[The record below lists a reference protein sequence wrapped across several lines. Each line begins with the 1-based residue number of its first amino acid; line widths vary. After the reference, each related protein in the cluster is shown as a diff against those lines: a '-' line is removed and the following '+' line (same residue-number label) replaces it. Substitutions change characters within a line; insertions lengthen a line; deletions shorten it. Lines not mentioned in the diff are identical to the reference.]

1 LNTKYG
7 LKNSQFKVDTCIDFY
22 LLEVF
27 MRIAIFGAGSVGGYF
42 GGRLAQAG
50 EDVVFIARGEHLN
63 AMLEH
68 GLRVDSI
75 NGNFVVPSVQATDDP
90 STIGTVDMILVGV
103 KAWQVSEAA
112 EAIWPMI
119 GPETFVLPLQNGL
132 EAPTKLSEV
141 IGELHVLG
149 GLCGLFCYVAGPGH
163 IVHGGTD
170 PFVKF
175 GELDN
180 SRSQRVEQLLEIF
193 KRAGV
198 NAEIPADIQVAM
210 WMKFLTITAW
220 SGLGAVTRAPAGIWR
235 SLPETRRMAEQSL
248 QEIIAVAAAYDIAL
262 PENTLEMTMAI
273 YDSLVPQSTAS
284 LQRDVMQGRP
294 SELEAQIGA
303 VVRFG
308 QKADVPTPWHSF
320 IYNSLLPMELRARG
334 ELQFDE

>member
-1 LNTKYG
+1 
-7 LKNSQFKVDTCIDFY
+7 
-22 LLEVF
+22 

-42 GGRLAQAG
+42 GGRLSQVG

-63 AMLEH
+63 AMLTH

-75 NGNFVVPSVQATDDP
+75 NGDFAVQPVQATDDP
-90 STIGTVDMILVGV
+90 SKTGEVDMVVVGV

-112 EAIWPMI
+112 EAMRPMI

-132 EAPTKLSEV
+132 EAPAQLSE
-141 IGELHVLG
+141 ILGDQHVLG

-163 IVHGGTD
+163 IVHAGTD

-180 SRSQRVEQLLEIF
+180 HRSQRVELLLDTF

-198 NAEIPADIQVAM
+198 NAEIPPDIQVAM
-210 WMKFLTITAW
+210 WMKFLFVTVW
-220 SGLGAVTRAPAGIWR
+220 SGMGAVTHAPVGIWR
-235 SLPETRRMAEQSL
+235 SLPETRRMAEMSL
-248 QEIIAVAAAYDIAL
+248 QEIIAVAAARDISL
-262 PENTLEMTMAI
+262 PEEALQTIMTM
-273 YDSLVPQSTAS
+273 YDGLVPQSTTS
-284 LQRDVMQGRP
+284 LQRDVMEGRL

-308 QKADVPTPWHSF
+308 QEADVATPQHTF
-320 IYNSLLPMELRARG
+320 IYRSLLPMELRARG
-334 ELQFDE
+334 QLQFGE

>member
-1 LNTKYG
+1 
-7 LKNSQFKVDTCIDFY
+7 
-22 LLEVF
+22 
-27 MRIAIFGAGSVGGYF
+27 MRIAVFGAGSVGGYF

-63 AMLEH
+63 ALLKS

-75 NGNFVVPSVQATDDP
+75 NGNVVVPSVQATDDP
-90 STIGTVDMILVGV
+90 STIGTVDMVLVGV

-112 EAIWPMI
+112 EAIRPMI
-119 GPETFVLPLQNGL
+119 GPETAVLPLQNGL
-132 EAPTKLSEV
+132 EAPARLSEV
-141 IGELHVLG
+141 FGDQHVLG

-163 IVHGGTD
+163 IVHAGSD

-180 SRSQRVEQLLEIF
+180 HRSHRVERLLDTF
-193 KRAGV
+193 TRAGV
-198 NAEIPADIQVAM
+198 NAEIPPDILVAM
-210 WMKFLTITAW
+210 WMKFIAITVW

-248 QEIIAVAAAYDIAL
+248 GEIIAVAAAHGVAL
-262 PENTLEMTMAI
+262 PENALETTMAI
-273 YDSLVPQSTAS
+273 YDGLVPQSTAS
-284 LQRDVMQGRP
+284 LQRDMMQGRP

-308 QKADVPTPWHSF
+308 QEAGVATPWHTF

-334 ELQFDE
+334 ELQFDV